1 MAKIIDNLL
10 AFRILY
16 MLVTPFED
24 TPAFKFGIID
34 KNGVPLKKMKDLKTS
49 EERDSY
55 TYLNKLVFTMKR
67 LIGKLPGGKS
77 QLASI
82 VAAYYLIKES
92 YETNTKLTEQRYQH
106 TLDLLDN
113 AGFTLVEEQIIVE
126 KFLRLELTEDGAA
139 AIGNVAG
146 AAVATD
152 KPVVRLNKKNKPV
165 SGIIGLPNYVA
176 RRNKPLTPMG

>member
-24 TPAFKFGIID
+24 TPAFKYGIID

-92 YETNTKLTEQRYQH
+92 YETNTKLTEERYQQ
-106 TLDLLDN
+106 TLSLLESN
-113 AGFTLVEEQIIVE
+113 FTLVEEQIIVE
-126 KFLRLELTEDGAA
+126 KFLRLELTEEGEGKAQ
-139 AIGNVAG
+139 
-146 AAVATD
+146 
-152 KPVVRLNKKNKPV
+152 
-165 SGIIGLPNYVA
+165 
-176 RRNKPLTPMG
+176 